1 VSNSP
6 VTISKE
12 KMESIINADCPDP
25 FSILGMHPLEGE
37 RGVCVRVFIPAAR
50 KVKVIDRYNS
60 QNSWLMNKVE
70 ERGFFELALPGK
82 DFFAY
87 LLEIEEEGGTRVT
100 ADPYSFLPFFSEFD
114 LHLFNE
120 GTYHFAYERLGAH
133 LLEVGGIKG
142 VYFSV
147 WAPNARRVSVVGDFN
162 HWDGRVH
169 QMRVLGSS
177 GVWEIF
183 IPQVEEGAKYKFEI
197 KTKEGSL
204 LLKSDPYAF
213 FSELRPATASIVY
226 HLSPFPWQ
234 DEEWMESRKSRD
246 LLASPWSIYEVHLG
260 SWKRG
265 EGNSFLNYRD
275 LAHQLVAYV
284 KEMGFTHIELLP
296 IAEHPFD
303 ASWGYQVTGYFAPTS
318 RFGTPQDFQYFVDY
332 CHREGIGVILDWVI
346 AHFPKD
352 AHGLGRFDGT
362 ALYEHLDPRRGEHPH
377 WGSYIF
383 NYGRNEVRTFLVSN
397 AFYWLREYHI
407 DALRVDA
414 VASMLYLDYGR
425 KEGEWMPNPYGGKE
439 NLEAIDFLHYLHE
452 NVYYYFPG
460 IATIAEESTAW
471 PGVTLPPYL
480 GGLGFLFKWNMGWMN
495 DFLTYI
501 SKDPIHR
508 KYHHQNLTFP
518 LLYAFS
524 ENFILPISHD
534 EVVHGKRNLI
544 DKMPGDWWQKFAN
557 VRLSLATML
566 GYPGKKLLFMGT
578 EFGQWREWNHDEEL
592 DWFLLGYETHR
603 QLQKL
608 AKDLNHLYTIEKSLF
623 ELDYS
628 WQGFEWIDCNDAD
641 NSVISFI
648 RKSEDPG
655 DFLVFVCNFT
665 PVPRFNY
672 QIGVPREGFYQEILN
687 TDSEIYG
694 GSNLGNWGGV
704 WTESISRHGQP
715 FSLNLTLP
723 PLGSL
728 ILKWRGTPG
737 SQIERE
743 NYR

>member
-1 VSNSP
+1 MSNSP

-12 KMESIINADCPDP
+12 KMESIINADCHDP
-25 FSILGMHPLEGE
+25 FSILGMHPLEKE
-37 RGVCVRVFIPAAR
+37 KGVCVRVFIPAA
-50 KVKVIDRYNS
+50 KKIKVIDRYDS
-60 QNSWLMNKVE
+60 QNSWIMDKVE
-70 ERGFFELALPGK
+70 ERGFFELTLPGK

-87 LLEIEEEGGTRVT
+87 FLEIEEEEGVRVT

-133 LLEVGGIKG
+133 VLEVGGIKG

-162 HWDGRVH
+162 KWDGRIH
-169 QMRVLGSS
+169 QMRVLGNS

-183 IPQVEEGAKYKFEI
+183 VPQAGEGAKYKFEI
-197 KTKEGSL
+197 KTREGNL
-204 LLKSDPYAF
+204 LLKADPYAF
-213 FSELRPATASIVY
+213 FSEMRPATASIVY
-226 HLSPFPWQ
+226 NLSPFSWK
-234 DEEWMESRKSRD
+234 DEEWMERRKSQN
-246 LLASPWSIYEVHLG
+246 LLSSPWSIYEVHLG
-260 SWKRG
+260 SWRRG
-265 EGNSFLNYRD
+265 EDNSFLNYRD
-275 LAHQLVAYV
+275 LAHQLVAYA

-318 RFGTPQDFQYFVDY
+318 RFGTPEDFRYFVDY

-383 NYGRNEVRTFLVSN
+383 NYGRDEVRTFLISN
-397 AFYWLREYHI
+397 AFYWFKEYHI

-414 VASMLYLDYGR
+414 VASILYLDYGR
-425 KEGEWMPNPYGGKE
+425 NEGEWIPNPYGGKE
-439 NLEAIDFLHYLHE
+439 NLDAIGFLRYLHE
-452 NVYYYFPG
+452 NVYRSFPG

-501 SKDPIHR
+501 SKDPIYR
-508 KYHHQNLTFP
+508 KHYHQNLTFP

-534 EVVHGKRNLI
+534 EVVHGKKNLI

-557 VRLSLATML
+557 VRLSFATML
-566 GYPGKKLLFMGT
+566 GYPGKKLMFMGV
-578 EFGQWREWNHDEEL
+578 EFGQWREWNHDGEL
-592 DWFLLGYETHR
+592 DWFLLGYETHC
-603 QLQKL
+603 QLQRL
-608 AKDLNHLYTIEKSLF
+608 VKDLNHLYITERSLF

-641 NSVISFI
+641 NSVISFV
-648 RKSEDPG
+648 RKSKDSG
-655 DFLVFVCNFT
+655 DFLVFVSNFT

-672 QIGVPREGFYQEILN
+672 RIGVAREGFYQEILN
-687 TDSEIYG
+687 TDSEVYG

-704 WTESISRHGQP
+704 WTEDIPAHGRP

-728 ILKWRGTPG
+728 IFKWRGTPG
-737 SQIERE
+737 PE
-743 NYR
+743 

>member
-1 VSNSP
+1 
-6 VTISKE
+6 
-12 KMESIINADCPDP
+12 MESIINADCPDP

-100 ADPYSFLPFFSEFD
+100 ADAYSFLPFFSEFD

-142 VYFSV
+142 AYFSV

-265 EGNSFLNYRD
+265 EDNSFLNYRD